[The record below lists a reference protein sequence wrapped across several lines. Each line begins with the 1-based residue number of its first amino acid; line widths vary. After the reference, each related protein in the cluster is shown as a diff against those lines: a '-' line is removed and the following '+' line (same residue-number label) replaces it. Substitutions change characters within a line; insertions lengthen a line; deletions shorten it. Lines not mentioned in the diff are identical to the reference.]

1 MKDKNFDKI
10 DTILTGG
17 LIMMTV
23 VALLLAVANLVIT
36 NKKEVGQTEVGQ
48 TKEIT
53 TITSKIVVTFYPEP
67 ICEFCGKPLDGTHE
81 KCVPEGE

>member
-1 MKDKNFDKI
+1 MKDKNFDRI

-23 VALLLAVANLVIT
+23 VALLLAIVNLVTT
-36 NKKEVGQTEVGQ
+36 NKKEVGQP
-48 TKEIT
+48 KEIT
-53 TITSKIVVTFYPEP
+53 TITSRIVVTFYPEP
-67 ICEFCGKPLDGTHE
+67 ICESCGKPLDGTHE

>member
-1 MKDKNFDKI
+1 MKRSFDEI
-10 DTILTGG
+10 DTILTVG

-23 VALLLAVANLVIT
+23 VALLLAIVNLTTT
-36 NKKEVGQTEVGQ
+36 NKKEVQ

-53 TITSKIVVTFYPEP
+53 TITSKIVVSFYPEP

>member
-1 MKDKNFDKI
+1 MKNRSFDEI
-10 DTILTGG
+10 DTVLTAG
-17 LIMMTV
+17 LILMTV

-36 NKKEVGQTEVGQ
+36 NKKETSK

-53 TITSKIVVTFYPEP
+53 TITSKMFVTFYAEP

>member
-1 MKDKNFDKI
+1 MKNGTFDKI
-10 DTILTGG
+10 DIILTAG
-17 LIMMTV
+17 LILMAI

-53 TITSKIVVTFYPEP
+53 TITSKIFVTFYPEP